1 MSLGATEMLVLL
13 GIVLIVFGAG
23 KLPSVMG
30 DLAKG
35 VRNFK
40 AGLKDEPEAPAHAHA
55 GAAPDEPKHLPAG
68 PQAPSA

>member
-23 KLPSVMG
+23 KLPGVMG

-40 AGLKDEPEAPAHAHA
+40 AGLKDEPEAPAHA
-55 GAAPDEPKHLPAG
+55 GATPDEPRHLPAG
-68 PQAPSA
+68 PQAPSS

>member
-40 AGLKDEPEAPAHAHA
+40 AGLKDEPEAPARAHA
-55 GAAPDEPKHLPAG
+55 GAGPDEPKHLPAG
-68 PQAPSA
+68 PKAPSA